1 MSIFIPVLV
10 LKLNYNNKIKNS
22 YNSLPVVHCTWSK
35 IMNNSS
41 IFQNYCENA
50 IKKLKNDD
58 IEQFKLTKDDET
70 RIKIIYNVAKTM
82 EINYNDNGKDFNRAQ
97 EEKISAISTLLKKIT
112 KMP

>member
-1 MSIFIPVLV
+1 
-10 LKLNYNNKIKNS
+10 
-22 YNSLPVVHCTWSK
+22 
-35 IMNNSS
+35 MNNSS

-97 EEKISAISTLLKKIT
+97 EEKNLGNQYFVKKDYKNALNSYNNGIILCPQNT
-112 KMP
+112 GNTSI